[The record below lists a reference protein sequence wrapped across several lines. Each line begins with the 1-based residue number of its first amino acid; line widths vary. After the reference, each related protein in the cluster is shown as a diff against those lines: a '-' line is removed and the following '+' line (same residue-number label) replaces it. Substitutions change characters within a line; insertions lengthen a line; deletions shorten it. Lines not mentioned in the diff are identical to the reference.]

1 MEAVKQGS
9 ACVGCRVRPVR
20 CYVPRLCA
28 APLTTVSPVSPLQSD
43 THVVIAAL
51 KRATSEL
58 SSFQRKIFKI
68 DDHMGIAA
76 SGLIGDGRV
85 LSRYMRNECINHRRV
100 VRPVVLRRVF
110 AAMEFGLCL
119 RFLDAHSLRRSR
131 RFVYDAP
138 LPVGRLVAQVADK
151 SQANTQRSW
160 KRPYGVGLLVAGYD
174 KARKIS
180 SIVPRVCERAVFHAT
195 AQRSASAAT
204 Q

>member
-1 MEAVKQGS
+1 MPCWS
-9 ACVGCRVRPVR
+9 
-20 CYVPRLCA
+20 
-28 APLTTVSPVSPLQSD
+28 LTDLFARFSPGQSD

-58 SSFQRKIFKI
+58 SSFQRKVFKI

-100 VRPVVLRRVF
+100 SESAAFLACVRASCGLCAPARPVLLT
-110 AAMEFGLCL
+110 G
-119 RFLDAHSLRRSR
+119 RSFC

-174 KARKIS
+174 KARKQACQWS
-180 SIVPRVCERAVFHAT
+180 
-195 AQRSASAAT
+195 
-204 Q
+204 